1 MTTIGSLRLQPARE
15 TDRKRE
21 RARSLV
27 LNTIRSSPYGMV
39 KKVVR
44 QGRSEQR
51 GEAYFAS
58 YVEPLNDAR
67 TKQAAFFTI
76 PFSGN

>member
-1 MTTIGSLRLQPARE
+1 
-15 TDRKRE
+15 
-21 RARSLV
+21 
-27 LNTIRSSPYGMV
+27 MV